1 MLILWRTKSKRWTS
15 LANLQSHE
23 DSRGPGTEAHDE
35 VLGISQ
41 HLGPLLTIAADCM
54 DVLPK
59 ICGLIDVNALET
71 VPPEGSMAI
80 YENASLLEHSCMAN
94 TRHSFH
100 IDEKGRPRITVYA
113 VTSIKRYKADIITRL
128 FCFLFLK
135 CSFNLVFSSIINIIV
150 TINLFFQRRTLKYH
164 VHSRALGYQS

>member
-15 LANLQSHE
+15 LVNLQSHE
-23 DSRGPGTEAHDE
+23 DSRGPGTEAHNE
-35 VLGISQ
+35 VMSIIQ
-41 HLGPLLTIAADCM
+41 HLRPLLAMASDCE

-71 VPPEGSMAI
+71 MPPEGSVAI

-100 IDEKGRPRITVYA
+100 IDDKGRPRITVYA
-113 VTSIKRYKADIITRL
+113 VTLIKKYMHVL
-128 FCFLFLK
+128 FVYLFIQKLDFLGLYVQDLLETK
-135 CSFNLVFSSIINIIV
+135 IKMCVV
-150 TINLFFQRRTLKYH
+150 TAPMI
-164 VHSRALGYQS
+164 